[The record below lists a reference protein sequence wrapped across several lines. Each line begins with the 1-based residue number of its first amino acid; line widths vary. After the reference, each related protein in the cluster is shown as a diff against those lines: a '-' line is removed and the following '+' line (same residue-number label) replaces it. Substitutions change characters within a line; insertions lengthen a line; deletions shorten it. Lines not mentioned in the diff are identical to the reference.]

1 MADKTNKPSMDW
13 QTKDLNR
20 EWKRFKQHC
29 EFTFRGL
36 LLSKTEAEKVN
47 YLMTYIGD
55 KGREIY
61 KTFTFQQGDD
71 QKLDKVFK
79 K

>member
-1 MADKTNKPSMDW
+1 MADKTSKPSMDW
-13 QTKDLNR
+13 EAKDLNR

-29 EFTFRGL
+29 EFTFKGPL
-36 LLSKTEAEKVN
+36 SSKTEAEKVN

-61 KTFTFQQGDD
+61 TTFTFQQGDD
-71 QKLDKVFK
+71 
-79 K
+79 